1 MTVLD
6 AHQLWGWASLQKL
19 LNGHCEELVQTWR
32 HAELWPDPSS
42 RHAVPAAQGEPHGE
56 FPAVLELLEHP
67 VDGASATTAPRAP
80 RDQTTPTT
88 RLENVDANRD
98 AKRGWNRSLSSG
110 NSQSGSG

>member
-6 AHQLWGWASLQKL
+6 AHQLWGWASLQNV
-19 LNGHCEELVQTWR
+19 LNGHCDEFVQTWR

-67 VDGASATTAPRAP
+67 VDGASATRAPRA
-80 RDQTTPTT
+80 RKAPTT
-88 RLENVDANRD
+88 RPKNGDASRDAN
-98 AKRGWNRSLSSG
+98 RGWNRASMPIG
-110 NSQSGSG
+110 R